1 MQALSQATIDF
12 LKLYWV
18 PLLCGV
24 AIVAILPLIVGY
36 IVLVERKL
44 MADMQARLGP
54 MRVGP
59 HGLLQPIADAVKLL
73 IKEDIIP
80 ENADRLVFWL
90 APVLSVGVALLSM
103 AGLAIGPA
111 FQIAQ
116 DINIGILFVVGVSS
130 MGIFGIVL
138 GGWASN
144 SNYSL
149 MGALRSSAQLVSYET
164 AAGMALVSG
173 LLFAGT
179 LNIKSIVAAQQD
191 EGVWFVLLAP
201 VAFFTYLVASIA
213 ETNRAPFDLPEAES
227 ELVAGYMTEFSGF
240 RWSLYF
246 LAEYTNMIVV
256 ASVATTLF
264 LGGWLRPFP
273 KTHWLNFLD
282 FVPPLM
288 TAAIGGYCVWR
299 APKQP
304 SRVQQLFML
313 AVAGLCFAVA
323 LVLAAPV
330 IAPIV
335 KPSLAE
341 VVKPFYAGI
350 HGGFWFLFKVS
361 AYIYLFMWLRFTVPR
376 YRFDQLMRLG
386 WHFLIPLSIINLLVV
401 GVAMIVG
408 AYFHLQGGW
417 LLLATTPAA
426 IIALVA
432 ALLILAI
439 EQKSDTRQNRAPPT
453 ARRMINAKRLKKR
466 SRQNRRLPSKNRK

>member
-1 MQALSQATIDF
+1 MQAVIQATMDF
-12 LKLYWV
+12 LKLYWA
-18 PLLCGV
+18 PLLCGLV
-24 AIVAILPLIVGY
+24 IVAVLPLIVGY

-80 ENADRLVFWL
+80 DNADKLVFWL
-90 APVLSVGVALLSM
+90 APVLSVGAALLSI

-111 FQIAQ
+111 FQIAK
-116 DINIGILFVVGVSS
+116 DINIGILFVVGVSA

-144 SNYSL
+144 SHYSL
-149 MGALRSSAQLVSYET
+149 MGSLRSSAQLVSYET

-173 LLFAGT
+173 LLLTGT
-179 LNIKSIVAAQQD
+179 LNIKAIVEAQYN
-191 EGVWFVLLAP
+191 EGIWFVMLAP
-201 VAFFTYLVASIA
+201 VAFFIYLVASIA

-256 ASVATTLF
+256 SSVATTLF
-264 LGGWLRPFP
+264 LGGWLRPFASV
-273 KTHWLNFLD
+273 HFFNFLD
-282 FVPPLM
+282 YVPPLLM
-288 TAAIGGYCVWR
+288 IVVAGYCLLR

-313 AVAGLCFAVA
+313 AVAGLCFVVA
-323 LVLAAPV
+323 LVLVAPV
-330 IAPIV
+330 VLPIA
-335 KPSLAE
+335 
-341 VVKPFYAGI
+341 KPFYAGI
-350 HGGFWFLFKVS
+350 HGGFWFILKVS
-361 AYIYLFMWLRFTVPR
+361 AYIYFFMWLRFTIPR

-386 WHFLIPLSIINLLVV
+386 WQFLIPLSIVNVLVV
-401 GVAMIVG
+401 GVALIVSS
-408 AYFHLQGGW
+408 YFNLHGW
-417 LLLATTPAA
+417 GMLLVTTPAA
-426 IIALVA
+426 IIALVV
-432 ALLILAI
+432 ALMILAAGQ
-439 EQKSDTRQNRAPPT
+439 ESQAGKENAAAPDFY
-453 ARRMINAKRLKKR
+453 AG
-466 SRQNRRLPSKNRK
+466 

>member
-1 MQALSQATIDF
+1 MMSSIIQATIEF
-12 LKLYWV
+12 LKAFWA

-24 AIVAILPLIVGY
+24 AIVAVLPLIVGY

-80 ENADRLVFWL
+80 DNADKLVFWL
-90 APVLSVGVALLSM
+90 APVLSVGAALLSL

-116 DINIGILFVVGVSS
+116 DINIGILFVVGVSAL
-130 MGIFGIVL
+130 GIFGIVL

-144 SNYSL
+144 SHYSL

-164 AAGMALVSG
+164 AAGMALVSA
-173 LLFAGT
+173 LLFTGS
-179 LNIKSIVAAQQD
+179 LNIKSIVEAQSK
-191 EGVWFVLLAP
+191 EGIWFVLLAP
-201 VAFFTYLVASIA
+201 AAFFTYLVASIA

-264 LGGWLRPFP
+264 LGGWLRPFARVP
-273 KTHWLNFLD
+273 WLSFLD
-282 FVPPLM
+282 FAPPVLIM
-288 TAAIGGYCVWR
+288 AIAAYCVLR
-299 APKQP
+299 VPKQP
-304 SRVQQLFML
+304 TRVQQLFML
-313 AVAGLCFAVA
+313 AVAGLCFVTA
-323 LVLAAPV
+323 LVLAVPV
-330 IAPIV
+330 VLPII
-335 KPSLAE
+335 KPSVREA
-341 VVKPFYAGI
+341 VAPFYAGI
-350 HGGFWFLFKVS
+350 HGGFWFIFKVS
-361 AYIYLFMWLRFTVPR
+361 VYIYLFMWLRFTLPR

-386 WHFLIPLSIINLLVV
+386 WHFLIPLSIINVLLV
-401 GVAMIVG
+401 GVALIVG
-408 AYFHLQGGW
+408 AYFHLQGWG
-417 LLLATTPAA
+417 LLLVTTPAA
-426 IIALVA
+426 ILALVA
-432 ALLILAI
+432 AFSILAV
-439 EQKSDTRQNRAPPT
+439 EKGHDARPDQTATSDFYVG
-453 ARRMINAKRLKKR
+453 
-466 SRQNRRLPSKNRK
+466 

>member
-1 MQALSQATIDF
+1 MMNALLQATIEF
-12 LKLYWV
+12 LRAFWA

-80 ENADRLVFWL
+80 DNADKLVFWL
-90 APVLSVGVALLSM
+90 APVLSVGAALLSL

-116 DINIGILFVVGVSS
+116 DINIGILFVVGVSA

-144 SNYSL
+144 SHYSL

-164 AAGMALVSG
+164 AAGMALVSA
-173 LLFAGT
+173 LLFTGT
-179 LNIKSIVAAQQD
+179 LNIKSIVEAQSK
-191 EGVWFVLLAP
+191 EGIWFVMLAP

-246 LAEYTNMIVV
+246 LAEYANMIVV

-264 LGGWLRPFP
+264 LGGWLRPFGSVR
-273 KTHWLNFLD
+273 WLNFLD
-282 FVPPLM
+282 FLPVLLM
-288 TAAIGGYCVWR
+288 VVIGVYCVQR
-299 APKQP
+299 VPKQP
-304 SRVQQLFML
+304 TRVQQMFML
-313 AVAGLCFAVA
+313 AVAGFCFVMG
-323 LVLAAPV
+323 LVLLAPV
-330 IAPIV
+330 
-335 KPSLAE
+335 
-341 VVKPFYAGI
+341 VVPVAKPFYAGI
-350 HGGFWFLFKVS
+350 HGGFWFILKVS
-361 AYIYLFMWLRFTVPR
+361 LYIYFFMWLRFTIPR

-386 WHFLIPLSIINLLVV
+386 WHFLIPLSIVNVLLV
-401 GVAMIVG
+401 GVALIAG
-408 AYFHLQGGW
+408 SYLNLHGW
-417 LLLATTPAA
+417 GLLLVTTPAA
-426 IIALVA
+426 IITLIV

-439 EQKSDTRQNRAPPT
+439 DKEHGAPQDQAAASDFYAG
-453 ARRMINAKRLKKR
+453 
-466 SRQNRRLPSKNRK
+466 

>member
-1 MQALSQATIDF
+1 MNPLLQATLEF
-12 LKLYWV
+12 LKLYWA

-80 ENADRLVFWL
+80 DNADKLVFWL
-90 APVLSVGVALLSM
+90 APVLSVGAALLSL

-116 DINIGILFVVGVSS
+116 DINIGILFVVGVSA

-144 SNYSL
+144 SHYSL

-164 AAGMALVSG
+164 AAGMALVSA
-173 LLFAGT
+173 LLFTGT
-179 LNIKSIVAAQQD
+179 LNIKSIVEAQSK
-191 EGVWFVLLAP
+191 EGIWFLMLAP

-246 LAEYTNMIVV
+246 LAEYANMIVV

-264 LGGWLRPFP
+264 LGGWLRPFSHV
-273 KTHWLNFLD
+273 HWLNFLD
-282 FVPPLM
+282 FIPLLLM
-288 TAAIGGYCVWR
+288 VGIGAYCVVR

-304 SRVQQLFML
+304 TRVQQLFML
-313 AVAGLCFAVA
+313 AVAGLCFVVG
-323 LVLAAPV
+323 LVLLAPV
-330 IAPIV
+330 LVPIV
-335 KPSLAE
+335 RPALTEA
-341 VVKPFYAGI
+341 VKPFYAGI
-350 HGGFWFLFKVS
+350 HGGFWFIFKVS
-361 AYIYLFMWLRFTVPR
+361 LYIYFFMWLRFTIPR

-386 WHFLIPLSIINLLVV
+386 WHFLIPLSIINVLLV
-401 GVAMIVG
+401 GVALIAG
-408 AYFHLQGGW
+408 SYFNLKGW
-417 LLLATTPAA
+417 GLLLVTTPAA
-426 IIALVA
+426 VITLVA
-432 ALLILAI
+432 ALLILAA
-439 EQKSDTRQNRAPPT
+439 EKERDAGQDPNAASDFYAG
-453 ARRMINAKRLKKR
+453 
-466 SRQNRRLPSKNRK
+466 

>member
-1 MQALSQATIDF
+1 MMNAALQATLEF
-12 LKLYWV
+12 LKLYWA

-24 AIVAILPLIVGY
+24 AVVAILPLVVGY
-36 IVLVERKL
+36 IVLVERKI

-80 ENADRLVFWL
+80 ENADKLVFWL
-90 APVLSVGVALLSM
+90 APVLSVGAGLLSL

-116 DINIGILFVVGVSS
+116 DINIGILFVVGISAL
-130 MGIFGIVL
+130 GIFGIVL

-144 SNYSL
+144 SHYSL

-164 AAGMALVSG
+164 AAGMALVSA
-173 LLFAGT
+173 LLFTGS
-179 LNIKSIVAAQQD
+179 LNIKSIVEAQSK
-191 EGVWFVLLAP
+191 EGIWFVLLAP

-264 LGGWLRPFP
+264 LGGWLRPFASVHELP
-273 KTHWLNFLD
+273 GFHFLNFLD
-282 FVPPLM
+282 FIPTLLLVAI
-288 TAAIGGYCVWR
+288 AAYCVVR
-299 APKQP
+299 TPKQP
-304 SRVQQLFML
+304 TRVQELFML
-313 AVAGLCFAVA
+313 AVAGLCFVVA

-330 IAPIV
+330 VLRVI
-335 KPSLAE
+335 KPSLREAIA
-341 VVKPFYAGI
+341 PFYAGI
-350 HGGFWFLFKVS
+350 HGGFWFIFKVS
-361 AYIYLFMWLRFTVPR
+361 LYIYFFMWLRFTIPR

-386 WHFLIPLSIINLLVV
+386 WHFLIPLSIINVLLV
-401 GVAMIVG
+401 GVALIVG
-408 AYFHLQGGW
+408 AHFQLHGW
-417 LLLATTPAA
+417 GLLLVTTPAA
-426 IIALVA
+426 IVALVA
-432 ALLILAI
+432 AFLILALEKQHDARQ
-439 EQKSDTRQNRAPPT
+439 EQTAASDFYAG
-453 ARRMINAKRLKKR
+453 
-466 SRQNRRLPSKNRK
+466 

>member
-1 MQALSQATIDF
+1 MNAALQATLEF
-12 LKLYWV
+12 WKLYWA

-24 AIVAILPLIVGY
+24 AVVAILPLMVGY
-36 IVLVERKL
+36 IVLVERKI

-80 ENADRLVFWL
+80 ENADKLVFWL
-90 APVLSVGVALLSM
+90 APVLSVGAALLSL

-116 DINIGILFVVGVSS
+116 DINIGILFVVGISA

-144 SNYSL
+144 SHYSL

-164 AAGMALVSG
+164 AAGMALVCG

-179 LNIKSIVAAQQD
+179 PNVTSIVEAQRNQ
-191 EGVWFVLLAP
+191 GIWFGLLAP
-201 VAFFTYLVASIA
+201 VALFTYLVASIA

-264 LGGWLRPFP
+264 LGGWLRPFSHV
-273 KTHWLNFLD
+273 HWLNFLD
-282 FVPPLM
+282 FVPTLLM
-288 TAAIGGYCVWR
+288 VAVGAYCLVR
-299 APKQP
+299 MPKQP
-304 SRVQQLFML
+304 TRVQQLFML
-313 AVAGLCFAVA
+313 AVAGLCFVVGLLLLAPV
-323 LVLAAPV
+323 VLA
-330 IAPIV
+330 IA
-335 KPSLAE
+335 
-341 VVKPFYAGI
+341 KPFYAGI
-350 HGGFWFLFKVS
+350 HGGFWFIFKVS
-361 AYIYLFMWLRFTVPR
+361 LYIYFFMWLRFTIPR
-376 YRFDQLMRLG
+376 YRFDKLMRLG
-386 WHFLIPLSIINLLVV
+386 
-401 GVAMIVG
+401 
-408 AYFHLQGGW
+408 
-417 LLLATTPAA
+417 
-426 IIALVA
+426 
-432 ALLILAI
+432 
-439 EQKSDTRQNRAPPT
+439 
-453 ARRMINAKRLKKR
+453 
-466 SRQNRRLPSKNRK
+466 